1 MDRRTT
7 IKWMFAASA
16 VLPALSRGAAPA
28 GGSGTAGYGTDPR
41 NTEPTH
47 PGEFWP
53 LTLTAGQR
61 HLVAVLA
68 DIIIP
73 ADDHSPGASAV
84 GVVDFIDEWVSAP
97 YPDQQADRPVILG
110 GLAWLDAEAQ
120 RRQAADF
127 ASLAAAQQL
136 AICDTIAHEPRAI
149 EALRDQARFFAR
161 FRDLTAGGFYC
172 TPAGRK
178 DLNYIGNVAL
188 ARFDG
193 PDDGLLRSLGLI

>member
-16 VLPALSRGAAPA
+16 VLPALSRGAASAASP
-28 GGSGTAGYGTDPR
+28 GTSGYGTDPR
-41 NTEPTH
+41 MTDPVH

-53 LTLTAGQR
+53 LTLSAAQR
-61 HLVAVLA
+61 RLVAVLA

-73 ADDHSPGASAV
+73 ADDHSPAASSV

-97 YPDQQADRPVILG
+97 YPDQQADRPVIVA
-110 GLAWLDAEAQ
+110 GLAWLDAEAR
-120 RRQAADF
+120 RRQGRDF
-127 ASLAAAQQL
+127 ADLAAAQQH
-136 AICDTIAHEPRAI
+136 AICDTIAYEPRTLD
-149 EALRDQARFFAR
+149 ALRDQARFFAR

-188 ARFDG
+188 ARFEG
-193 PDDGLLRSLGLI
+193 PDDALLRSLGLI